1 MAHKYTEDELN
12 MLGSKVVN
20 GMFLSLQ
27 DQMERMNE
35 NMEALIEQL
44 RIANQRQFG
53 RKTEKIDQISGQMSL
68 FNDAEYCLLHN

>member
-1 MAHKYTEDELN
+1 MAHKYTEEELN
-12 MLGSKVVN
+12 MLGPKVVN

-53 RKTEKIDQISGQMSL
+53 RKTEKIDQISVNNLGL
-68 FNDAEYCLLHN
+68 FEPPVRHK